1 MPPIALRAEYIDRF
15 LSGKASMPAISL
27 EEAHESLQKRTCR
40 GAEYLGW
47 IDQPLVVTDEF
58 LSEIQSFA
66 QSIRNGTDVF
76 IVCGIGGSYLGA
88 RALIEAL
95 GVT

>member
-1 MPPIALRAEYIDRF
+1 MPPIILRTEYIDRF
-15 LSGKASMPAISL
+15 LSGKSSMPAISI
-27 EEAHESLQKRTCR
+27 EKAHESLQKKTCR

-47 IDQPLVVTDEF
+47 IDQPLLVTDEF
-58 LSEIQSFA
+58 LSEIHSFA
-66 QSIRNGTDVF
+66 QSIRNGADVF
-76 IVCGIGGSYLGA
+76 MVCGIGGSYLGA